1 MIKFKI
7 ENFSWMQIRQVA
19 ELLPKKAF
27 LEKTLQVENEA
38 KRLGM
43 LKELAKARARAQILD
58 NVEFGEKQEL
68 QTEILE
74 NHQQFFHSTQTKKK
88 NSKESHSQ
96 QESHDLNLFYQ
107 AEQERFS
114 SQEKVFFR
122 KEHF

>member
-43 LKELAKARARAQILD
+43 LKKLAKARARAQILD

-74 NHQQFFHSTQTKKK
+74 NH
-88 NSKESHSQ
+88 
-96 QESHDLNLFYQ
+96 
-107 AEQERFS
+107 
-114 SQEKVFFR
+114 
-122 KEHF
+122 